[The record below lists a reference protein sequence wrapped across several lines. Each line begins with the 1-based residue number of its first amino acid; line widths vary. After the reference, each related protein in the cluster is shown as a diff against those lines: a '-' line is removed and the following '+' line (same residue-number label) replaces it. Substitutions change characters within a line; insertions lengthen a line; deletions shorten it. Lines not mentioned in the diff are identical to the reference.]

1 MLLKSQAV
9 NIILQE
15 NEENMSI
22 FVFYI
27 FWFGFFLQKAVSLD
41 ILCIY
46 QNMRFSHF
54 HKKRHEVFCRNI
66 HLNKAVILINISSFT
81 CCDEINIFL
90 LGQMSSISYHK
101 WEVFKP
107 LLPSLLN
114 FSDIFICEMQYC
126 WLQCCHFTP
135 DAKHA
140 WSTSSACQHSGDEGM
155 GQVMSCWMNDSWRV
169 LLRHITIYSFSFWAS
184 DSCCQQITKNMC
196 HVTR

>member
-1 MLLKSQAV
+1 MKRIWVYLFFIYFVLVWFFFCKKQCPWTFYV
-9 NIILQE
+9 FIKIWDFLVFIKR
-15 NEENMSI
+15 NMT
-22 FVFYI
+22 
-27 FWFGFFLQKAVSLD
+27 
-41 ILCIY
+41 
-46 QNMRFSHF
+46 
-54 HKKRHEVFCRNI
+54 VFCRNI
-66 HLNKAVILINISSFT
+66 HLNKAVILSNISSFT
-81 CCDEINIFL
+81 CSDKINIFL

-126 WLQCCHFTP
+126 WLLCCHFTP